1 MKLLLEKDKERLS
14 YKHKK
19 KIYARLLRGATIE
32 LWKTFQQKL
41 WRKKKDCRMI
51 ALTHWKKFIAYL
63 GLCTQGRQ
71 ILKIKAK
78 QRLFQ
83 TNKKTLND
91 IVTSKNKLSKNKNKF

>member
-41 WRKKKDCRMI
+41 
-51 ALTHWKKFIAYL
+51 
-63 GLCTQGRQ
+63 
-71 ILKIKAK
+71 
-78 QRLFQ
+78 
-83 TNKKTLND
+83 
-91 IVTSKNKLSKNKNKF
+91 